1 MSSETGFDPELYKR
15 FPTTEARPEGELEQL
30 DKVWCGPRRPWEWI
44 TAINNN
50 YIGVYYVGAA
60 MLFFVLAGVL
70 ALLMR
75 TQLALPMTG
84 FLAQETYNQIF
95 TMHGTVMMFLFA
107 VPAVEALG
115 VLLLP
120 QMLGARDLPFPRLSA
135 YAFWAYLVGGLCFF
149 ASLFFGLAPNG
160 GWFMYPPL
168 TSTT

>member
-30 DKVWCGPRRPWEWI
+30 DEVWCGPRRPWEWI

-75 TQLALPMTG
+75 TQLALPMTRLPG
-84 FLAQETYNQIF
+84 AGDLQPDLHHAR
-95 TMHGTVMMFLFA
+95 HGDDVPVRGARGRGAGRAVAAADAGGARSA
-107 VPAVEALG
+107 VPEALAPTPSG
-115 VLLLP
+115 P
-120 QMLGARDLPFPRLSA
+120 IWSAGCASSPRCSSA
-135 YAFWAYLVGGLCFF
+135 WRRMAAGSCIRR
-149 ASLFFGLAPNG
+149 
-160 GWFMYPPL
+160 
-168 TSTT
+168 